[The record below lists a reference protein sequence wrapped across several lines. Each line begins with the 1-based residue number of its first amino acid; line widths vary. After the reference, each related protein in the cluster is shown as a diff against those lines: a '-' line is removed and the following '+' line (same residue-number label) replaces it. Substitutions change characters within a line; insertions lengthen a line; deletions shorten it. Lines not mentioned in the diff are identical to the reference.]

1 VPAVSAAIEL
11 AELSLIAIVDDDDS
25 VRTATESIVRSLG
38 QETRTFPSAE
48 SFLQSSL
55 VLETSC
61 LILDVQMPNMNGIQ
75 LQEHLLRLGVNIP
88 IIFITAYP
96 DESDKS
102 RALKA
107 GAVCYLRKPFD
118 LEQRLVDC
126 LNKVLDDRRD
136 GPASAV

>member
-1 VPAVSAAIEL
+1 V
-11 AELSLIAIVDDDDS
+11 ELSLIAIVDDDDS

-48 SFLQSSL
+48 SFLQSPL
-55 VLETSC
+55 VLETTSC
-61 LILDVQMPNMNGIQ
+61 LILDVQMPKMNGIQ

-96 DESDKS
+96 DETDKS

-107 GAVCYLRKPFD
+107 GAVGYLHKAFD
-118 LEQRLVDC
+118 LDQRLVDC
-126 LNKVLDDRRD
+126 LNKALKYD

>member
-1 VPAVSAAIEL
+1 V
-11 AELSLIAIVDDDDS
+11 ELSLIAIVDDDDS

-48 SFLQSSL
+48 SFLQSPF
-55 VLETSC
+55 LETSC
-61 LILDVQMPNMNGIQ
+61 LILDVQMPKMNGIQ

-96 DESDKS
+96 DETDKS

-107 GAVCYLRKPFD
+107 GAVGYLHKTFD
-118 LEQRLVDC
+118 LDQRLVDC
-126 LNKVLDDRRD
+126 LNKALKCD

>member
-1 VPAVSAAIEL
+1 V
-11 AELSLIAIVDDDDS
+11 ELSLIAIVDDDDS

-48 SFLQSSL
+48 SFLQSPF
-55 VLETSC
+55 LETSC
-61 LILDVQMPNMNGIQ
+61 LILDVQMPKMNGIQ

-96 DESDKS
+96 DETDKS

-107 GAVCYLRKPFD
+107 GAVGYLHKAFD
-118 LEQRLVDC
+118 LDQRLVDC
-126 LNKVLDDRRD
+126 LNKALKCD

>member
-1 VPAVSAAIEL
+1 V
-11 AELSLIAIVDDDDS
+11 ELSLIAIVDDDDS

-48 SFLQSSL
+48 SFLQSPL
-55 VLETSC
+55 VLETTSC
-61 LILDVQMPNMNGIQ
+61 LILDVQMPKMNGIQ
-75 LQEHLLRLGVNIP
+75 LQQHLLRLGVNIP

-96 DESDKS
+96 DETDKS

-107 GAVCYLRKPFD
+107 GAVGYLHKAFD
-118 LEQRLVDC
+118 LDQRLVDC
-126 LNKVLDDRRD
+126 LNKALKYD

>member
-1 VPAVSAAIEL
+1 VPAVSSAGHRL
-11 AELSLIAIVDDDDS
+11 AELSLIAIVDDDES
-25 VRTATESIVRSLG
+25 VRMATESIVRSLG

-61 LILDVQMPNMNGIQ
+61 LILDVQMPKMNGIQ
-75 LQEHLLRLGVNIP
+75 LQEQLLRLGVNIP

-102 RALKA
+102 L
-107 GAVCYLRKPFD
+107 
-118 LEQRLVDC
+118 
-126 LNKVLDDRRD
+126 
-136 GPASAV
+136 S

>member
-1 VPAVSAAIEL
+1 V
-11 AELSLIAIVDDDDS
+11 ELSLIAIVDDDDS
-25 VRTATESIVRSLG
+25 VRTAAESIVRSLG

-48 SFLQSSL
+48 SFLQSP

-61 LILDVQMPNMNGIQ
+61 LILDVQMPKMNGIQ

-96 DESDKS
+96 DETDKS

-107 GAVCYLRKPFD
+107 GAVGYLHKAFD

-126 LNKVLDDRRD
+126 LNKALKCD

>member
-1 VPAVSAAIEL
+1 V
-11 AELSLIAIVDDDDS
+11 ELSLIAIVDDDDS

-48 SFLQSSL
+48 SFLQSPL
-55 VLETSC
+55 VLEMSC
-61 LILDVQMPNMNGIQ
+61 LILDVQMPKMNGIQ

-96 DESDKS
+96 DETDKS

-107 GAVCYLRKPFD
+107 GAVGYLHKAFD
-118 LEQRLVDC
+118 LEPRLVDC
-126 LNKVLDDRRD
+126 LNKALKCD
-136 GPASAV
+136 GPAAAV

>member
-1 VPAVSAAIEL
+1 V
-11 AELSLIAIVDDDDS
+11 ELSLIAIVDDDDS

-48 SFLQSSL
+48 SFLQSPL
-55 VLETSC
+55 VLETTSC
-61 LILDVQMPNMNGIQ
+61 LILDVQMPKMNGIQ
-75 LQEHLLRLGVNIP
+75 LQQHLLRLGVNIP

-96 DESDKS
+96 DETDKS

-107 GAVCYLRKPFD
+107 GAVGYLHKAFD
-118 LEQRLVDC
+118 LDQRLVDC
-126 LNKVLDDRRD
+126 LNKALKCD

>member
-1 VPAVSAAIEL
+1 V
-11 AELSLIAIVDDDDS
+11 ELSLIAIVDDDDS

-48 SFLQSSL
+48 SFLQSPF
-55 VLETSC
+55 LETSC
-61 LILDVQMPNMNGIQ
+61 LILDVQMPKMNGIQ
-75 LQEHLLRLGVNIP
+75 LQELLLRLGVNIP

-96 DESDKS
+96 DETDKS
-102 RALKA
+102 RALQA
-107 GAVCYLRKPFD
+107 GAVGYLHKAFD

-126 LNKVLDDRRD
+126 LNKALKCD

>member
-1 VPAVSAAIEL
+1 V
-11 AELSLIAIVDDDDS
+11 ELSLIAIVDDDDS

-48 SFLQSSL
+48 SFLQSPL
-55 VLETSC
+55 LETSC
-61 LILDVQMPNMNGIQ
+61 LILDVQMPKMNGIQ

-96 DESDKS
+96 DETDKS

-107 GAVCYLRKPFD
+107 GAVGYLHKAFD
-118 LEQRLVDC
+118 LDQRLVDC
-126 LNKVLDDRRD
+126 LNKALKCD

>member
-1 VPAVSAAIEL
+1 V
-11 AELSLIAIVDDDDS
+11 ELSLIAIVDDDDS
-25 VRTATESIVRSLG
+25 VRTAAESIVRSLG

-48 SFLQSSL
+48 SFLQSP

-61 LILDVQMPNMNGIQ
+61 LILDVQMPKMNGIQ

-96 DESDKS
+96 DETDKS

-107 GAVCYLRKPFD
+107 GAVGYLHKTFD

-126 LNKVLDDRRD
+126 LNKALKCD

>member
-1 VPAVSAAIEL
+1 V
-11 AELSLIAIVDDDDS
+11 ELSLIAIVDDDDS

-48 SFLQSSL
+48 SFLQSP

-61 LILDVQMPNMNGIQ
+61 LILDVQMPKMNGIQ

-96 DESDKS
+96 DETDKS

-107 GAVCYLRKPFD
+107 GAVGYLHKTFD

-126 LNKVLDDRRD
+126 LNKALKCD